1 MTRPSL
7 PVMMAAFCSAN
18 IAKIAK
24 IENSNGADIDNRG
37 NEWQFNVG
45 NVGNLGNAEGVPMST
60 ATSAATAN
68 VQLSSAAKRY
78 RLVLCLSIV
87 ANLVVGII
95 ILFWP
100 DSFTSFAGQPNA
112 RPDTWPRHWGMQLW
126 AINLLYLPGYWNPA
140 ENRFQ
145 NWIGI
150 GVRLTFAAFFFLQGD
165 GFVPM
170 GIYDGVSGL
179 ILLFCYLPVVKDR
192 S

>member
-1 MTRPSL
+1 VSKT
-7 PVMMAAFCSAN
+7 V
-18 IAKIAK
+18 
-24 IENSNGADIDNRG
+24 
-37 NEWQFNVG
+37 Q
-45 NVGNLGNAEGVPMST
+45 
-60 ATSAATAN
+60 ATAN
-68 VQLSSAAKRY
+68 QRPYMVSPEGRLWYRNHTTYLTRPFTAGDDGGLSQCWHFGHEEDSMSSAAKRY
-78 RLVLCLSIV
+78 RLVLFLSIV

-126 AINLLYLPGYWNPA
+126 AINILYLPGFWNPA

-145 NWIGI
+145 NWVGI

-170 GIYDGVSGL
+170 GIYDGVSGV
-179 ILLFCYLPVVKDR
+179 LLLLCYLPVVKQR
-192 S
+192 

>member
-1 MTRPSL
+1 
-7 PVMMAAFCSAN
+7 MMAAFLPSL
-18 IAKIAK
+18 K
-24 IENSNGADIDNRG
+24 EDS
-37 NEWQFNVG
+37 
-45 NVGNLGNAEGVPMST
+45 M
-60 ATSAATAN
+60 
-68 VQLSSAAKRY
+68 SSAAKRY
-78 RLVLCLSIV
+78 RLVLFLSIV

-126 AINLLYLPGYWNPA
+126 AINILYLPGFWNPA

-145 NWIGI
+145 NWVGI

-170 GIYDGVSGL
+170 GIYDGVSGV
-179 ILLFCYLPVVKDR
+179 LLLLCYLPVVKQR
-192 S
+192 T